1 MRLQFI
7 LSEIGNGLRRNKSM
21 AISVVLVTMVS
32 LFFLGSGLL
41 AQRQVDVAK
50 GYWYDKVQ
58 VSIFLCTDRSDSRAC
73 PDGAVTDAQ
82 RTKVHQ
88 DLEDLKPLVK
98 KVYHESSAQAY
109 ERFKEQFKGSD
120 IVKNVP
126 KDSMPESFRVQLSD
140 PSKYE
145 VVSSA
150 FVGAPGVETVQDQRK
165 LLDKFFTFLNVL
177 SLSAIGLAAV
187 MVVCAVLLIA
197 TTIRQTAFSRRK
209 ETGIMRLVG
218 ASAFVIHLPFVIET
232 LLATLVGAGL
242 AVGLLWGMVHYGISG
257 FLATNISGDLISFIG
272 VGDVWAIAP
281 WLAAGGG
288 VLSILTSWL
297 TLRRY
302 LRV

>member
-1 MRLQFI
+1 VRLQFI
-7 LSEIGNGLRRNKSM
+7 LGEIGNGLRRNKSM
-21 AISVVLVTMVS
+21 AVSVALVTMVS

-58 VSIFLCTDRSDSRAC
+58 VSLFLCTDRSQSQAC

-82 RTKVHQ
+82 RAKIRQ
-88 DLEDLKPLVK
+88 DLQDLRPLVE
-98 KVYHESSAQAY
+98 KVYHETSAQAY
-109 ERFKEQFKGSD
+109 ERFSEQFKGSN

-140 PSKYE
+140 PAKYE

-165 LLDKFFTFLNVL
+165 LLDKFFDFLNVV

-218 ASAFVIHLPFVIET
+218 ASAFVIHLPFIIET

-242 AVGLLWGMVHYGISG
+242 AIGLLWGTVHYVVSG
-257 FLATNISGDLISFIG
+257 FLATNIPGDLITFIG

-288 VLSILTSWL
+288 VLSVVTSWV